1 MPQNAMQSPQH
12 EHTAIA
18 AAIWL
23 HTLEMEGKRNVYR
36 PKHLLGRAYDRLS
49 APCTGFKSYLAPV
62 SLGPFAAFTC
72 VVGPNGSGKSIVVS
86 LPCCVQLA
94 LLMVICTTCK
104 SCLQGDAIAF
114 VLGGLSKEKQST
126 NLKIQNN
133 IHDSLQRDP
142 GSKAQVLVTSMPCCC
157 QVNVPWLSLHQTCRS
172 PCALC
177 TSSTKTANHNL
188 TLCSALLVQGHQ
200 SGHSKGLK
208 TLRNGR

>member
-1 MPQNAMQSPQH
+1 MNILQ
-12 EHTAIA
+12 
-18 AAIWL
+18 
-23 HTLEMEGKRNVYR
+23 Y
-36 PKHLLGRAYDRLS
+36 LLPYGCTRWKWRVRGTSTVLSICSDVPMTDLS

-86 LPCCVQLA
+86 LPCCIHLA

-142 GSKAQVLVTSMPCCC
+142 GSKAQVLVISMPCCC

-177 TSSTKTANHNL
+177 TSSMKTANHNL

-208 TLRNGR
+208 TWRNGR